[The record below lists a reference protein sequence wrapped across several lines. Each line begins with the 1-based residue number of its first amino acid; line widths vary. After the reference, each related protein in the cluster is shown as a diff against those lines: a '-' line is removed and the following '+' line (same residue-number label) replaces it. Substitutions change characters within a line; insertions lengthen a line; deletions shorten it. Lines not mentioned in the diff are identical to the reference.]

1 MATTVNSDMIIHPA
15 LMQTSYLERKQD
27 NLDVFNGASA
37 GAILLTN
44 EAVMGDYS
52 ASSFYKIGG
61 SIAHRD
67 VNSVDAVAASKISS
81 DEMVGVK
88 TPWKYGPYAT
98 TEEAFKRRGKSPTEF
113 SMLIGQDMA
122 DATTE
127 GFIEYALG
135 SVEAAIR
142 SNAAMVKAG
151 NLAVDGKKILT
162 AGLRSMG
169 DKFGKVAIWVMD
181 SSMYLDIVD
190 EAIDNKLFEEA
201 GVVVYG
207 GVPGTMGKPVLVTD
221 KCPADVIFGL
231 NQGAVTV
238 KESQAPAT
246 RAFPIENQ
254 ENLAIGYRGE
264 GTANIDILGYSW
276 KDKAT
281 TNPTVAQLKASS
293 NWEKYATSNKATAG
307 FIIDVTN
314 VPAEVI

>member
-1 MATTVNSDMIIHPA
+1 MTTTVNSDMIIYPA

-27 NLDVFNGASA
+27 NLDIFNGASA
-37 GAILLTN
+37 NAILLTN

-52 ASSFYKIGG
+52 ESSFYKIGG

-67 VNSVDAVAASKISS
+67 VNSTDPVTASKITS
-81 DEMVGVK
+81 DAMVGVK

-98 TEEAFKRRGKSPTEF
+98 TEEAFKRRGKSPSEF

-127 GFIEYALG
+127 GFIAYALG

-142 SNAAMVKAG
+142 SNATMVTTG
-151 NLAVDGKKILT
+151 NLATEGKKILT
-162 AGLRSMG
+162 TGLRTMG
-169 DKFGKVAIWVMD
+169 DKFGSVAIWVMD
-181 SSMYLDIVD
+181 SSMYLDIID
-190 EAIDNKLFEEA
+190 EAIDNKLYEEA

-246 RAFPIENQ
+246 RAYPIEGN
-254 ENLAIGYRGE
+254 ENLEIGYRGE
-264 GTANIDILGYSW
+264 GTANIDVLGYSW

-281 TNPTVAQLKASS
+281 TNPTVAQLGLST
-293 NWEKYATSNKATAG
+293 NWLKYATSDKATAG

-314 VPAEVI
+314 VPAE

>member
-1 MATTVNSDMIIHPA
+1 MTATVNSDVIIYPA
-15 LMQTSYLERKQD
+15 LMQTGYLERKQD

-44 EAVMGDYS
+44 ELVEGDYS

-67 VNSVDAVAASKISS
+67 VNSVGAVTADKISM

-98 TEEAFKRRGKSPTEF
+98 TEEAFKRRGKSPAEF

-122 DATTE
+122 DATSE
-127 GFIEYALG
+127 GFIAYALG
-135 SVEAAIR
+135 ALEAGIR
-142 SNAAMVKAG
+142 SNASMVTSG
-151 NLAVDGKKILT
+151 DLAVDGKKVLT
-162 AGLRSMG
+162 KGLRTMG
-169 DKFGKVAIWVMD
+169 DKFGRVALWVMD
-181 SSMYLDIVD
+181 SSTYLDVVD

-221 KCPADVIFGL
+221 KCPADTIFGL
-231 NQGAVTV
+231 NQGAVTI

-246 RAFPIENQ
+246 RAYPIEDQ

-264 GTANIDILGYSW
+264 GTANVELLGYKW

-281 TNPTVAQLKASS
+281 INPTTAQLSTSA

-307 FIIDVTN
+307 FIIDLTAV
-314 VPAEVI
+314 

>member
-1 MATTVNSDMIIHPA
+1 MTDTVNSDVIIYPA
-15 LMQTSYLERKQD
+15 LMQTGYLERKQD

-37 GAILLTN
+37 NSIILTN
-44 EAVMGDYS
+44 EMVQGDYS
-52 ASSFYKIGG
+52 ASAFYKIGG

-67 VNSVDAVAASKISS
+67 VNSVSAVTTEKISM
-81 DEMVGVK
+81 DEMVGIK

-98 TEEAFKRRGKSPTEF
+98 TEEAFKRRGKSPAEF

-122 DATTE
+122 DATSE
-127 GFIEYALG
+127 GFIAYALG
-135 SVEAAIR
+135 SLEAAIR
-142 SNAAMVKAG
+142 SNASMVTTG
-151 NLAVDGKKILT
+151 DLAVEGKKILT
-162 AGLRSMG
+162 KGLRTMG
-169 DKFGKVAIWVMD
+169 DKFGAVALWVMD
-181 SSMYLDIVD
+181 SAMYLDIVD

-221 KCPADVIFGL
+221 KCPANTIFGL

-246 RAFPIENQ
+246 RAYPIDGQ
-254 ENLAIGYRGE
+254 ENLTIGYRGE
-264 GTANIDILGYSW
+264 GTANIEVLGYKW

-281 TNPTVAQLKASS
+281 INPTTAQLSASS

-307 FIIDVTN
+307 FIIDI
-314 VPAEVI
+314 EVEVV

>member
-1 MATTVNSDMIIHPA
+1 MTATVNSDVIIYPA
-15 LMQTSYLERKQD
+15 LMQTGYLERKQD

-44 EAVMGDYS
+44 ELVEGDYS

-67 VNSVDAVAASKISS
+67 VNSVGAVTADKISM

-98 TEEAFKRRGKSPTEF
+98 TEEAFKRRGKSPAEF

-122 DATTE
+122 DATSE
-127 GFIEYALG
+127 GFIAYALG
-135 SVEAAIR
+135 ALEAGIR
-142 SNAAMVKAG
+142 SNASMVTSG
-151 NLAVDGKKILT
+151 DLAVDGKKVLT
-162 AGLRSMG
+162 KGLRTMG
-169 DKFGKVAIWVMD
+169 DKFGSVALWVMD
-181 SSMYLDIVD
+181 SSTYLDVVD

-221 KCPADVIFGL
+221 KCPADTIFGL
-231 NQGAVTV
+231 NQGAVTI

-246 RAFPIENQ
+246 RAYPIEDQ

-264 GTANIDILGYSW
+264 GTANVELLGYKW

-281 TNPTVAQLKASS
+281 INPTTAQLSASA

-307 FIIDVTN
+307 FIIDLTTV
-314 VPAEVI
+314 